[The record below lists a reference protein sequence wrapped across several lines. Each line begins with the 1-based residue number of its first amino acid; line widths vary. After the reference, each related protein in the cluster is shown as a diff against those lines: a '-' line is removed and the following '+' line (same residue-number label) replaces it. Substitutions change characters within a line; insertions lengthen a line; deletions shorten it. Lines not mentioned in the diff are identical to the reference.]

1 VVMTVPRDAT
11 SAPLAPVIATLR
23 AIEERHGG
31 APVHGLA
38 RGLTAV
44 DPRDWIPAADLVSG
58 RRIPEF
64 LDAAK
69 QRWNAQPHAAAAL
82 AWKCYTYWSALPAL
96 VGFAGSR
103 RVPLPDP
110 GAVLV
115 RFATTQPFLTMALRR
130 PTVAVL
136 ATDPIARSGDPDILV
151 CRDDAELLGH
161 LRRVLID
168 EHLTPLM
175 ERLRGDVHIGKRPLW
190 GSLASGAAHALS
202 RTADAIWPAWPPVTG
217 AAGPGASHRAEP
229 GPLIELIEEV
239 LGALGVADLVTLET
253 DPQTGALSIQRRT
266 CCLAF
271 TLPTPKVCSGCC
283 IR

>member
-1 VVMTVPRDAT
+1 MTVPRDAT
-11 SAPLAPVIATLR
+11 SASLAPIVATLR
-23 AIEERHGG
+23 AIEVRHGDS
-31 APVHGLA
+31 PVHGLA
-38 RGLTAV
+38 PGLTTADSRGWV
-44 DPRDWIPAADLVSG
+44 PATELVSG
-58 RRIPEF
+58 QRIPEL

-82 AWKCYTYWSALPAL
+82 AWKCYTYWGALPAL

-103 RVPLPDP
+103 RVPLPAPDT
-110 GAVLV
+110 VLV
-115 RFATTQPFLTMALRR
+115 RFSARQPFLTMALRR

-136 ATDPIARSGDPDILV
+136 ATDPLARSGRPDILV

-161 LRRVLID
+161 LRRVLVD

-175 ERLRGDVHIGKRPLW
+175 ARLRADVHIGTRPLW

-217 AAGPGASHRAEP
+217 AEGLRPLRTAEP
-229 GPLIELIEEV
+229 GPLIELIDEV
-239 LGALGVADLVTLET
+239 LGALGVADLVDVSP
-253 DPQTGALSIQRRT
+253 DPDTGGISIQRRT